1 MEGMLNN
8 DLDTR
13 AGWPVVG
20 GQSAVKQPRATST
33 ALSLHRLISRGVSL
47 HLETHLIS
55 SASEHSFLFLPSTHL
70 NFEGKVV
77 AVRSQAR

>member
-13 AGWPVVG
+13 AGWLVVG

-33 ALSLHRLISRGVSL
+33 ALSLHRLIARGVSL
-47 HLETHLIS
+47 S
-55 SASEHSFLFLPSTHL
+55 SPRDPPNQLSF
-70 NFEGKVV
+70 
-77 AVRSQAR
+77 

>member
-1 MEGMLNN
+1 MLNN
-8 DLDTR
+8 DLDKR
-13 AGWPVVG
+13 AGWLVLG
-20 GQSAVKQPRATST
+20 GSQLLNSHVRHQPFYPFI
-33 ALSLHRLISRGVSL
+33 ALSPEVSLSL